1 MKSGFVA
8 VVGRPNVGKSTLVN
22 RIVGHKVSIISS
34 RPQTTRSTIR
44 GVRTYFG
51 ADGEPEWQ
59 IVLVDT
65 PGLHRPR
72 TELGTRLNRLVYGS
86 LAEADAVIF
95 VLDATGPIGPGDR
108 LIAERLEEAE
118 TPVVVAL
125 NKVDAA
131 SRAEVL
137 SQLAAAG
144 EWAFGAYVPI
154 SALEGAG
161 VDELIGEVVS
171 LLPEGPLYYPPDQW
185 SDQPESVVIS
195 EIIREKFLERL
206 REELP
211 HSLLVRVEDIEERD
225 DGLLTIHADV
235 IVERKSQK
243 GIVIGKGGSLLK
255 VAGSE
260 ARAEL
265 EALFGTKVN
274 LQLQVTVE
282 KDWQRRPVLLDRLGF
297 QEVKGA

>member
-144 EWAFGAYVPI
+144 EWDFGAYVPI

-161 VDELIGEVVS
+161 VDDLIGEVVS

-225 DGLLTIHADV
+225 DGLLTIYADV

>member
-59 IVLVDT
+59 MVLVDT

-144 EWAFGAYVPI
+144 EWDFGAYVPI